1 MQYDAYP
8 ELTSNFKQIRNRL
21 GHDCA
26 TTGEKHPAGSTQLQE
41 NGKSNS
47 QLKLR
52 QEQQKAKRFRIQ
64 KILEVHWRLGNPGR
78 ERWREASNK
87 SRQAFACRVEP

>member
-1 MQYDAYP
+1 MQYDAYR

-52 QEQQKAKRFRIQ
+52 QEQKARRTKSQAFSDS
-64 KILEVHWRLGNPGR
+64 KNPGSALAAG
-78 ERWREASNK
+78 EP
-87 SRQAFACRVEP
+87 RQGALA

>member
-52 QEQQKAKRFRIQ
+52 QEQQA
-64 KILEVHWRLGNPGR
+64 
-78 ERWREASNK
+78 
-87 SRQAFACRVEP
+87 